1 MPSLWIIYLTVI
13 HLLALTGIAW
23 TIAWLSHVI
32 STRRDMAA
40 LERSALDE
48 FEGTE
53 LGGRP

>member
-1 MPSLWIIYLTVI
+1 MPSLWIIYLALI
-13 HLLALTGIAW
+13 HLLAFTGIAW

-53 LGGRP
+53 LGGRS